1 MAVHIKNAEI
11 EIFALAIK
19 IISPGVRG
27 HHVFSRHNVN
37 SWILLFLTQVL
48 AVSCLLIVLRF
59 GLS

>member
-1 MAVHIKNAEI
+1 MSVRKFSWSHQISISPTMAVHIKNAEI

-37 SWILLFLTQVL
+37 S
-48 AVSCLLIVLRF
+48 
-59 GLS
+59 